1 MEQEVQFFAI
11 VKCGDGYDTWDEVIG
26 YADNEGSAQQ
36 MLKQAEILNSYRQY
50 RIDPI
55 KVINFLFK
63 KP

>member
-1 MEQEVQFFAI
+1 MEQSTQLFTI
-11 VKCGDGYDTWDEVIG
+11 VKCGDHYDISDEVIG
-26 YADNEGSAQQ
+26 YADNEASAQQ

-50 RIDPI
+50 RIDQI